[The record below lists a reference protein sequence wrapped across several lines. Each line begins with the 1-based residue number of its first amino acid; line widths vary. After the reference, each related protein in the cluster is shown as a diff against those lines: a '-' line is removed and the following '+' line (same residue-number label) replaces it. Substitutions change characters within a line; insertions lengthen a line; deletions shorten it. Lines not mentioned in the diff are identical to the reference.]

1 MADVALLWHLHQPSY
16 VEAESG
22 EVLMPW
28 VRLHA
33 VRGYSDMAEMA
44 RRHPK
49 VKINFNLTPVLVR
62 QIEEL
67 AEGKVKDRWGML
79 AKKEAGKLST
89 EEKQQVLEHF
99 FKINWATCIDPYP
112 RYRQLLDLRGR
123 RSGAAQSMQNV
134 KRFKEA
140 DLRDLQVWFNLAW
153 CGFAVRKRYPELQA
167 LVEKGKAFTEEEK
180 ARVMEIH
187 QEVLRGILGEY
198 RALAETGQVELT
210 TTPFYHPILPL

>member
-67 AEGKVKDRWGML
+67 AEGQVKDRWGML
-79 AKKEAGKLST
+79 A
-89 EEKQQVLEHF
+89 
-99 FKINWATCIDPYP
+99 P
-112 RYRQLLDLRGR
+112 
-123 RSGAAQSMQNV
+123 
-134 KRFKEA
+134 
-140 DLRDLQVWFNLAW
+140 
-153 CGFAVRKRYPELQA
+153 
-167 LVEKGKAFTEEEK
+167 
-180 ARVMEIH
+180 
-187 QEVLRGILGEY
+187 
-198 RALAETGQVELT
+198 ALAAAAHAGRLFNR
-210 TTPFYHPILPL
+210 PSPH